1 MTTTTPPAKTVDTNT
16 VIRAYTD
23 GACSGNPGP
32 GGWGFVLA
40 RDDKRLRRSGGEKQ
54 TTNQRMELTAAI
66 KALEELKGRYPN
78 NPISVYTDSTYVRDG
93 ITKLIVNWKKNGWR
107 KSNRT
112 PVLNADLWRQLD
124 TLNEELS
131 VTWEWVKGHAGHK
144 ENEEADALAK
154 QATPRKQNQH

>member
-1 MTTTTPPAKTVDTNT
+1 M
-16 VIRAYTD
+16 
-23 GACSGNPGP
+23 
-32 GGWGFVLA
+32 
-40 RDDKRLRRSGGEKQ
+40 RRSGGEKQ

-78 NPISVYTDSTYVRDG
+78 NPITVYTDSTYVRDG
-93 ITKLIVNWKKNGWR
+93 ITKWIVNWKKNGWR

-131 VTWEWVKGHAGHK
+131 VTWEWVKGHAVIK
-144 ENEEADALAK
+144 RMKK
-154 QATPRKQNQH
+154 QMR